1 MAFLPRT
8 TCRRC
13 GREYE
18 GFRSRCPYC
27 GTRKVRQ
34 SERTPSTTAGLNEG
48 TSAYARRDLNTRWQL
63 IFAVILLVAVLLA
76 VIVLVS
82 QGLNQKVKATP
93 TPVIVPTTFTPIPPT
108 ETPPPT
114 ATPTLEKLV
123 IMSYAHETNDITIQK
138 VGQGAQLQAQAY
150 PNNIEIA
157 GHVKWTSADEK
168 IVKVTDAGF
177 VEAVG
182 VGWTRVTAEVF
193 GFKAEVICRVREAA
207 D

>member
-1 MAFLPRT
+1 MAFLPKT

-27 GTRKVRQ
+27 GTRKVSQ

-93 TPVIVPTTFTPIPPT
+93 PPTIAPSTFTPIPET

-114 ATPTLEKLV
+114 PTPTLEKLE
-123 IMSYAHETNDITIQK
+123 IMSYAHVVDDITIKQ
-138 VGQGAQLQAQAY
+138 VGMGAQLQVQAY
-150 PNNIEIA
+150 PNNVNIS
-157 GHVKWTSADEK
+157 GFYTWSSADES
-168 IVKVTDAGF
+168 IVKVSETGF

-182 VGWTRVTAEVF
+182 VGFTKVTVEVF
-193 GFKAEVICRVREAA
+193 GLKAEVICRVREAA
-207 D
+207 E

>member
-1 MAFLPRT
+1 MAFLPKA

-82 QGLNQKVKATP
+82 QAQSKGQSHADSGYK
-93 TPVIVPTTFTPIPPT
+93 
-108 ETPPPT
+108 
-114 ATPTLEKLV
+114 
-123 IMSYAHETNDITIQK
+123 HNDF
-138 VGQGAQLQAQAY
+138 
-150 PNNIEIA
+150 
-157 GHVKWTSADEK
+157 HSDSAD
-168 IVKVTDAGF
+168 GN
-177 VEAVG
+177 
-182 VGWTRVTAEVF
+182 TASHTNSDFGEVCYY
-193 GFKAEVICRVREAA
+193 ELC
-207 D
+207 